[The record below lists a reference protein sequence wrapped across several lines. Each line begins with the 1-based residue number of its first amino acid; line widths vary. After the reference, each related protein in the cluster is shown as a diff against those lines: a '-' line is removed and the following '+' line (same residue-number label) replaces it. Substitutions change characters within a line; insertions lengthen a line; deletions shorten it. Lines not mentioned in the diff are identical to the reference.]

1 MTEWILL
8 AVAAALVAACG
19 IFVAAEFAL
28 VTVDRAAIDRAAD
41 AGDRPARGVRA
52 ALRTLSTQ
60 LSGAQVGITVTNLAI
75 GFLAEP
81 ALAELL
87 APLLAHLGLQ
97 PEASRRVALTVAL
110 VLATG
115 LTMVFGEL
123 VPKNLAIADPVRTA
137 RATQRLQRAFT
148 TAMALPIRVLNGSA
162 NLVVRSFGVEPQEEL
177 RSTRTAQELSSLVQR
192 SAHEGTLDPHTAGLV
207 QRSVA
212 FGARTADDV
221 MTPRVRLTTVE
232 AHETALSVVEL
243 SRATGHSRFPVV
255 RGEVDDVIGAVHVK
269 HVVGLPREE
278 WGTTPVREVM
288 RDVTVVPA
296 SLRLDPLLALLREGG
311 LQFAV
316 VVDEYGGTAGVV
328 TLEDVVEEIVG
339 EISDEHDPLDVGA
352 RQRPGGAWSISG
364 MLRPDE
370 VLAVTGIALPAE
382 EEVYDTVAGLV
393 LRRLGRIARVGDT
406 VRVPLPFAVDQHGDP
421 VPPQEAVLRVERT
434 DGLRIDRL
442 ELTTRPVAG
451 QPASP
456 RPGGSP

>member
-1 MTEWILL
+1 MTEWLLL
-8 AVAAALVAACG
+8 AIAVGLVGACG

-28 VTVDRAAIDRAAD
+28 VTVDRGAIDRAAES
-41 AGDRPARGVRA
+41 GDRSARGVRA

-87 APLLAHLGLQ
+87 RPLLADTGLE
-97 PEASRRVALTVAL
+97 PEPQRRVALAL
-110 VLATG
+110 ALLLATG
-115 LTMVFGEL
+115 ATMVFGEL

-137 RATQRLQRAFT
+137 RATQGAQRAFT
-148 TAMALPIRVLNGSA
+148 TAMGLPIRVLNGSA

-177 RSTRTAQELSSLVQR
+177 RSTRTSQELSSLVQR
-192 SAHEGTLDPHTAGLV
+192 SAREGTLDAGTAGLV

-221 MTPRVRLTTVE
+221 MTPRVRLSTVDARE
-232 AHETALSVVEL
+232 PALAVLEL
-243 SRATGHSRFPVV
+243 SRVTGHSRFPVV
-255 RGEVDDVIGAVHVK
+255 QGELDDVIGAVHVK
-269 HVVGLPREE
+269 HVVGLPREA
-278 WGTTPVREVM
+278 WGTTPVRQVM
-288 RDVTVVPA
+288 RDVTVVPS

-339 EISDEHDPLDVGA
+339 EISDEHDPLDVNA
-352 RQRPGGAWSISG
+352 RQRPGGAWSVSG

-370 VLAVTGIALPAE
+370 VQNVTGIALPVDE
-382 EEVYDTVAGLV
+382 DVYDTVAGLV
-393 LRRLGRIARVGDT
+393 VRQLGRIARVGDT
-406 VRVPLPFAVDQHGDP
+406 VRVPLPFAVDEQGDP
-421 VPPQEAVLRVERT
+421 VPPQEAVLRVEST
-434 DGLRIDRL
+434 AGLRIDRL
-442 ELTTRPVAG
+442 ELTTRPVATDQG
-451 QPASP
+451 PALQGGP
-456 RPGGSP
+456 R